1 MQKRSLGHAGEIVPE
16 YPLCCAPGLRQR
28 GSGSSFVYPAF
39 IPQRAM
45 RVSETCR
52 ATYQTTIGRPLK
64 PGESILPPS
73 TDCFQPIAHSDK
85 FPLHLAVDS
94 YFIRLIISC
103 ADSVIQ
109 PHRMAVDQVENMAAE
124 PQASKACSTPAK
136 VDIHVDWG
144 LRFAEQDARF

>member
-45 RVSETCR
+45 RASETCR

-64 PGESILPPS
+64 PGESCLPR
-73 TDCFQPIAHSDK
+73 PIVFNPLRNSDK

-103 ADSVIQ
+103 ADSVNQ
-109 PHRMAVDQVENMAAE
+109 PHRMAVDRVENMAAE